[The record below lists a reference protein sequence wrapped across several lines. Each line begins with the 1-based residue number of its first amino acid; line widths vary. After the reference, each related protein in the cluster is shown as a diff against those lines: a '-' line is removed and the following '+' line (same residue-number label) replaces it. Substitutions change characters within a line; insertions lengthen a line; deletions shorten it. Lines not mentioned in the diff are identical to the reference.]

1 MPTSNK
7 ENLPNRKASTRIS
20 INFNKMNKEKVAD
33 MCQPKMIY
41 SVSVSSL
48 LLELIRIITP
58 SSSIR
63 LGQSHLKSRQADPKQ
78 TQILSLTLSKYWL

>member
-7 ENLPNRKASTRIS
+7 ENLPNRKPSTRIS
-20 INFNKMNKEKVAD
+20 INFNKMHKEKFAD

-48 LLELIRIITP
+48 LRVDSNYNL
-58 SSSIR
+58 SFSIR
-63 LGQSHLKSRQADPKQ
+63 LGQSRLGSRQADPKQ
-78 TQILSLTLSKYWL
+78 TQTLSLTLSKYWL